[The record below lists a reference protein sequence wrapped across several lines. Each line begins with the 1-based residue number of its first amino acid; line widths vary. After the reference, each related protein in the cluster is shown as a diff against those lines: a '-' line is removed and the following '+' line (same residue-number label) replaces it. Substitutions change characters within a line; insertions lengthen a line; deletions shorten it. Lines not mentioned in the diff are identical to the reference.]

1 MESIILTVSCP
12 RQDFR
17 TEEDDKELAAIE
29 ERKKAQE
36 ARASAAAS
44 GPAADATEGSLF
56 LLFFFLS
63 CVRWCVC
70 VRVCVCGLPL
80 TLWWSTS
87 LEKSGVPEKKGYRK
101 IVLKKGDKTNFPKKG
116 ESVSV
121 RCVRTWCVRVCV
133 CVSCACVLRV
143 RWWYLGAASV
153 IRTGRYTGML
163 ENGQIFDTNVGKKK
177 SALKFKVGM
186 GKVIRG
192 WDEAVLEMSK
202 GEKAKI
208 TIEPDWAYGA
218 KGTTTHTPHTH
229 HTQQR
234 NC

>member
-1 MESIILTVSCP
+1 MEQPEIAAPWKQEELAQVPKKDIVEFLQKHGNNAFLQRHSLKGKLQNVAKNVNKGKLDAAYADLFVSK
-12 RQDFR
+12 DFR

-44 GPAADATEGSLF
+44 GPAAAATE
-56 LLFFFLS
+56 
-63 CVRWCVC
+63 
-70 VRVCVCGLPL
+70 
-80 TLWWSTS
+80 
-87 LEKSGVPEKKGYRK
+87 EKSGVPEKKGYRK

-121 RCVRTWCVRVCV
+121 
-133 CVSCACVLRV
+133 
-143 RWWYLGAASV
+143 
-153 IRTGRYTGML
+153 RYTGML

-218 KGTTTHTPHTH
+218 KGVPGTIPPNSTLIFEVELEAIGM
-229 HTQQR
+229 
-234 NC
+234 